1 MPYARPLLT
10 ILIGSTLLSI
20 LPMQK
25 AWAQGVSQRAQINAG
40 GQFKR
45 DPARARKNFDQFI
58 IEFSKGDSAT
68 AANLRKAFAT
78 TDIFELIGQSFA
90 KLGVD
95 TENLFDVMAI
105 VWIGLW
111 QDYNGEIANPS
122 PAVVKA
128 VQTQV
133 AKTASTVPG
142 FAAMTGG
149 EKQDLADGMLLRL
162 ALFSAASDA
171 LRKQGASGQAS
182 IKAGAKQMAQTM
194 LSVDIS
200 RFTIDERG
208 ITPNEQPAVASARPP
223 QTAPRTLGAAPSLDG
238 TPDISRLKA
247 ASLALPS
254 SMKTATIVE
263 RDYYNSYNNY
273 SLEVWMLYPS
283 GLAAQCPEAD
293 IAKIQL
299 SRAWFK
305 AQKCD
310 VGEWR
315 ASPKGPQIRLENETD
330 WDDSFKTTP
339 TAAGT
344 LFEGKLRSSSGGTIN
359 GGPEGVS
366 TSVMSDGSF
375 SISREGWIATAMQT
389 SVSSSGS
396 GVFAGGSSP
405 KTQTRANYYINGNII
420 TLGFPD
426 GHIEHR
432 YAIFEVKKG
441 VLEYVHMNG
450 NVYFKD

>member
-1 MPYARPLLT
+1 MRSARPFVHVALGVALT
-10 ILIGSTLLSI
+10 MLAPSQTL
-20 LPMQK
+20 
-25 AWAQGVSQRAQINAG
+25 WAQNGAQQSPDRVA

-45 DPARARKNFDQFI
+45 DPERARKNIEHFI
-58 IEFSKGDSAT
+58 TEFSKDDAAT
-68 AANLRKAFAT
+68 AANMRNAFASA
-78 TDIFELIGQSFA
+78 DIFALLGEGFG

-105 VWIGLW
+105 AWIGLW
-111 QDYNGEIANPS
+111 QDYNGQTGDPS
-122 PAVVKA
+122 RAVVTA
-128 VQTQV
+128 VRSQV
-133 AKTASTVPG
+133 AKTAITVPG
-142 FAAMTGG
+142 FAKMTNG
-149 EKQDLADGMLLRL
+149 EKQDVADAMLLRL
-162 ALFSAASDA
+162 ALFSAATDA

-200 RFTIDERG
+200 TFTIDERG
-208 ITPNEQPAVASARPP
+208 ITQNGTVAAALQPS
-223 QTAPRTLGAAPSLDG
+223 QNAPRTPMAARTPSAGAADLP
-238 TPDISRLKA
+238 RLKA
-247 ASLALPS
+247 ASAALPAA
-254 SMKTATIVE
+254 MKAAIIVE
-263 RDYYNSYNNY
+263 RDYYNSYNSY
-273 SLEVWMLYPS
+273 SLEVWMLYPG

-310 VGEWR
+310 VGTWR
-315 ASPKGPQIRLENETD
+315 DSAKGPQIQLENDTD
-330 WDDSFKTTP
+330 WDSTIKTAPTP
-339 TAAGT
+339 AGT
-344 LFEGKLRSSSGGTIN
+344 VFEGKLRSSSGGTIN

-375 SISREGWIATAMQT
+375 TISRSGWIATAMQT
-389 SVSSSGS
+389 SVSSSGQ
-396 GVFAGGSSP
+396 GVFAGGSGARAQS
-405 KTQTRANYYINGNII
+405 RANYYINGNII

-432 YAIFEVKKG
+432 YAVFEVQKG
-441 VLEYVHMNG
+441 VLEYVHMND